1 MKTKLRKTAVPAVA
15 AAIFSLMFA
24 GSAQAHCDA
33 LDGPVIT
40 EARAALE
47 SGNVKPLL
55 KWVPAKDEAEIKRVF
70 ADVRQVRGQSET
82 AKNIADQH
90 LFSTL
95 VEVHR
100 ASEGAPFTGIKPSG
114 QIDPGLMAADAAL
127 ENGQIDRLV
136 ANITRKI
143 ENGIRER
150 YHEAQRARAMAEHSG
165 GQCVPALP

>member
-1 MKTKLRKTAVPAVA
+1 MINPAETPPD
-15 AAIFSLMFA
+15 
-24 GSAQAHCDA
+24 AHTPD
-33 LDGPVIT
+33 LTIT
-40 EARAALE
+40 Q
-47 SGNVKPLL
+47 
-55 KWVPAKDEAEIKRVF
+55 WVPAKDEAEIKRVF

-150 YHEAQRARAMAEHSG
+150 YHEAQRARAMADQSSDKGRAFVADYVNYIHYIEGVHGAAG
-165 GQCVPALP
+165 GQGH